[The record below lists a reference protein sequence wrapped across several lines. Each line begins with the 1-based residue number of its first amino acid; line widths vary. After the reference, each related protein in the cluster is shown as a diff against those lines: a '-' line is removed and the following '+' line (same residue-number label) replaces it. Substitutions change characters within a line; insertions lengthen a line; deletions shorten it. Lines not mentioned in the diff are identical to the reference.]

1 MLVRPWPDRLLS
13 LNKADWFREIA
24 SLISMKT
31 KILIVDGHSII
42 FQWRELSETHSQRGA
57 MARETLIRMLTGLQD
72 SSNWQVVVVFD
83 GKGSR
88 PNEATEPHTIK
99 VFYSKSGQTAD
110 SIIERLVAKY
120 GSLHDVTV
128 ATDDLLER
136 TTVES
141 FGGMTM
147 SSQQLRDEIDGANR
161 SLSDRLKKLKRK

>member
-1 MLVRPWPDRLLS
+1 M
-13 LNKADWFREIA
+13 KA
-24 SLISMKT
+24 

-42 FQWRELSETHSQRGA
+42 FQWRDLAETHAHRGS
-57 MARETLIRMLTGLQD
+57 MAREALIKLLTDFQD

-83 GKGSR
+83 GKGNR
-88 PNEATEPHTIK
+88 PNEATEPHTIQ

-120 GSLHDVTV
+120 GAIHDVTV

-141 FGGMTM
+141 FGGMSM
-147 SSQQLRDEIDGANR
+147 SSQQLRDEIEGANR